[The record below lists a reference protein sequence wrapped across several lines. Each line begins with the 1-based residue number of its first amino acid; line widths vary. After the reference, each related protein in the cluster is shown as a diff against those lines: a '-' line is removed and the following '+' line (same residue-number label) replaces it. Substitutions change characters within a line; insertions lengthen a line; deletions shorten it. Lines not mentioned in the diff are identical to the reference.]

1 LEAWKQKQAAEKE
14 RKQKE
19 LDAAGGTRGLL
30 DEIDKKAQLPSA
42 ARSPAVASPAVASP
56 AVASPGSPDT
66 PQEDAAPVP
75 YAGKFDPKA
84 IAKKASSATTA
95 ASKLGTDVALPQNVK
110 ASATLTSNNAA
121 VKANKPAA
129 LANGTNGK
137 SSNSQFS
144 IDLPADV
151 FKSLATCR
159 PTQGQGQRQ
168 WLWVI

>member
-1 LEAWKQKQAAEKE
+1 M
-14 RKQKE
+14 
-19 LDAAGGTRGLL
+19 

-42 ARSPAVASPAVASP
+42 ARSPAVASPAVTPP
-56 AVASPGSPDT
+56 AVASPASPDT

-137 SSNSQFS
+137 SSSAQLF
-144 IDLPADV
+144 IDPPANV
-151 FKSLATCR
+151 LKSLATCC
-159 PTQGQGQRQ
+159 PTKGQGQRQ
-168 WLWVI
+168 WIRII